1 MSKTMRTDRF
11 PSGELINRLKPIE
24 FTFDGKQIDAFE
36 GDTLGSALAAK
47 NIKVLSRS
55 FKYHRPRGL
64 LCVSGQCPNCL
75 VEVNGS
81 PNIRA
86 CTTKVENKMEW
97 VGLVTLDSES
107 ADGYIRREIPQCRTL
122 PYLPHT
128 SVNVKVFVDMD
139 NCCEGTRDADKC
151 DKSCLK
157 PLNHFHTKQHLEYD
171 IDVKGTTYSR
181 SGHISRRR
189 RLLKHRR
196 MGC

>member
-1 MSKTMRTDRF
+1 MLTRASIRIWRLNRVSKTMRTDRF

-86 CTTKVENKMEW
+86 CTTKVENKM
-97 VGLVTLDSES
+97 D
-107 ADGYIRREIPQCRTL
+107 
-122 PYLPHT
+122 
-128 SVNVKVFVDMD
+128 VKVVSIQ
-139 NCCEGTRDADKC
+139 
-151 DKSCLK
+151 KSSCIYANMRKKDSKLRINLNFMTLK
-157 PLNHFHTKQHLEYD
+157 IILPGANQ
-171 IDVKGTTYSR
+171 
-181 SGHISRRR
+181 
-189 RLLKHRR
+189 
-196 MGC
+196 C